1 MRKLLCLTLF
11 VLTSLVCFSQE
22 YGPFKFLGIP
32 VDGPQAQF
40 VSQLKAKGFVY
51 NSFYERYE
59 GQFNGKNV
67 DVLIHTNHNLV
78 DRVMVMF
85 PATSER
91 EIRNEF
97 NRLLSQFNENAKY
110 MDLDFNEEIPSD
122 ENISYEIMV
131 NNKRYQAS
139 FYYFDQDRDVTE
151 FSNALVDKLSG
162 FLTAEEANRVRESN
176 ASFLELSEDERGEVV
191 DKMAAELGQSMA
203 NLDEESQLRYF
214 LGYLEALQSLADGN
228 VWFMISESG
237 AQYQILLFYDNPR
250 NQAHG
255 EDL

>member
-1 MRKLLCLTLF
+1 
-11 VLTSLVCFSQE
+11 
-22 YGPFKFLGIP
+22 
-32 VDGPQAQF
+32 
-40 VSQLKAKGFVY
+40 
-51 NSFYERYE
+51 
-59 GQFNGKNV
+59 
-67 DVLIHTNHNLV
+67 
-78 DRVMVMF
+78 MVMF